1 MAPAS
6 LKLNLSSRRRP
17 GSRLFNALDPGLRR
31 DDDEGITRRSSG
43 LYIILLLV
51 SLLPLTAWGLDADRD
66 QPINIEADKASLNDK
81 TGFSVYEGNVRLQQ
95 GTLVFTGNRM
105 TVQITDKKLDTI
117 VLTGTL
123 ATYVQR
129 PDGKDVDQH
138 AEAER
143 IEYYAINERVI
154 LLRKARIWESGA
166 EEFRSDRIVFNLK
179 TDTVDAGGGGDS
191 GRVHI
196 TLQPRDKD
204 KDKKKEKKKDRS
216 NQDKQDSN
224 KPEPET
230 QQP

>member
-1 MAPAS
+1 MTPADPCQ
-6 LKLNLSSRRRP
+6 KN
-17 GSRLFNALDPGLRR
+17 RLRG
-31 DDDEGITRRSSG
+31 
-43 LYIILLLV
+43 ILLLL

-66 QPINIEADKASLNDK
+66 QPINIEADQASLNDK
-81 TGFSVYEGNVRLQQ
+81 TGVSVYEGNVKLQQ
-95 GTLVFTGNRM
+95 GTLIFTGNKM
-105 TVQITDKKLDTI
+105 TVQLTDKKLDTI
-117 VLTGTL
+117 VLIGTP

-129 PDGKDVDQH
+129 PEGKDVDQH

-143 IEYYAINERVI
+143 IEYYAIDERVI
-154 LLRKARIWESGA
+154 LLRNARIWESGD

-204 KDKKKEKKKDRS
+204 KKKGSSNKDE
-216 NQDKQDSN
+216 QDSN
-224 KPEPET
+224 PPDSES

>member
-1 MAPAS
+1 MII
-6 LKLNLSSRRRP
+6 SSCRRRP
-17 GSRLFNALDPGLRR
+17 ASKALKSLDPGLRR
-31 DDDEGITRRSSG
+31 DDVEGINRRSSG
-43 LYIILLLV
+43 LYGTLLLL

-66 QPINIEADKASLNDK
+66 QPINIEADQASLNDK

-95 GTLVFTGNRM
+95 GTLVFTGNKM
-105 TVQITDKKLDTI
+105 TVQLTDKKLDTI
-117 VLTGTL
+117 ILTGTL

-129 PDGKDVDQH
+129 PEGKVVDQH

-143 IEYYAINERVI
+143 IEYYALDERVI
-154 LLRKARIWESGA
+154 LLRKARIWESGD

-179 TDTVDAGGGGDS
+179 TDTVNAGGGGDS

-204 KDKKKEKKKDRS
+204 KDKGKKKNKQKDRG
-216 NQDKQDSN
+216 NTDEPDSN
-224 KPEPET
+224 PPDNEP

>member
-1 MAPAS
+1 MRA
-6 LKLNLSSRRRP
+6 
-17 GSRLFNALDPGLRR
+17 
-31 DDDEGITRRSSG
+31 
-43 LYIILLLV
+43 ILLLL

-66 QPINIEADKASLNDK
+66 QPINIEADQASLNDK

-95 GTLVFTGNRM
+95 GTLIFTGSKM
-105 TVQITDKKLDTI
+105 TVQLTDKKLDTI
-117 VLTGTL
+117 ILTGTP

-129 PDGKDVDQH
+129 PEGKDVNQH

-143 IEYYAINERVI
+143 IEYYAIDERVI
-154 LLRKARIWESGA
+154 LLRKARIWESGD

-204 KDKKKEKKKDRS
+204 KDKGNEKKKKDRS
-216 NQDKQDSN
+216 NKDEPDSN
-224 KPEPET
+224 PPDAEP

>member
-1 MAPAS
+1 MRA
-6 LKLNLSSRRRP
+6 
-17 GSRLFNALDPGLRR
+17 
-31 DDDEGITRRSSG
+31 
-43 LYIILLLV
+43 ILLLL

-66 QPINIEADKASLNDK
+66 QPINIEADQASLNDK

-95 GTLVFTGNRM
+95 GTLIFTGSKM
-105 TVQITDKKLDTI
+105 TVQLTDKKLDTI
-117 VLTGTL
+117 ILTGTP

-129 PDGKDVDQH
+129 PEGKDVNQH

-143 IEYYAINERVI
+143 IEYYAIDERVI
-154 LLRKARIWESGA
+154 LLRKARIWESGD

-204 KDKKKEKKKDRS
+204 KKNGGS
-216 NQDKQDSN
+216 NKNEQDSSPTVSEPQ
-224 KPEPET
+224 KP
-230 QQP
+230 

>member
-1 MAPAS
+1 MAPVS
-6 LKLNLSSRRRP
+6 INQKE
-17 GSRLFNALDPGLRR
+17 RLRG
-31 DDDEGITRRSSG
+31 
-43 LYIILLLV
+43 ILLLL
-51 SLLPLTAWGLDADRD
+51 SLLPLSAWGLDADRD

-81 TGFSVYEGNVRLQQ
+81 TGFSVYEDNVKLQQ

-105 TVQITDKKLDTI
+105 TVQLTDKKLDTI
-117 VLTGTL
+117 ILTGTP

-143 IEYYAINERVI
+143 IEYYAIDERVI
-154 LLRKARIWESGA
+154 LLRKARIWESGN

-196 TLQPRDKD
+196 TLPPRDKD
-204 KDKKKEKKKDRS
+204 KKKDHS
-216 NQDKQDSN
+216 NKDEQDSN
-224 KPEPET
+224 PPDPGP

>member
-1 MAPAS
+1 MRA
-6 LKLNLSSRRRP
+6 
-17 GSRLFNALDPGLRR
+17 
-31 DDDEGITRRSSG
+31 
-43 LYIILLLV
+43 ILLLL

-66 QPINIEADKASLNDK
+66 QPINIEADQASLNDK

-95 GTLVFTGNRM
+95 GTLIFTGNKM
-105 TVQITDKKLDTI
+105 TVQLTDKKLDTI
-117 VLTGTL
+117 ILTGAP

-129 PDGKDVDQH
+129 PEGKDINQH

-143 IEYYAINERVI
+143 IEYYAIDERVI
-154 LLRKARIWESGA
+154 LLRKARIWESGD

-204 KDKKKEKKKDRS
+204 KDKEKKKKDRS
-216 NQDKQDSN
+216 NKDEPDSN
-224 KPEPET
+224 PPDAEP

>member
-1 MAPAS
+1 MTPADPCQ
-6 LKLNLSSRRRP
+6 KN
-17 GSRLFNALDPGLRR
+17 RLG
-31 DDDEGITRRSSG
+31 G
-43 LYIILLLV
+43 ILLLL

-66 QPINIEADKASLNDK
+66 QPINIEADQASLNDK
-81 TGFSVYEGNVRLQQ
+81 TGVSVYEGNVKLQQ
-95 GTLVFTGNRM
+95 GTLIFTGNKM
-105 TVQITDKKLDTI
+105 TVQLTDKKLDTI
-117 VLTGTL
+117 VLTGTP

-129 PDGKDVDQH
+129 PEGKDVDQH

-143 IEYYAINERVI
+143 IEYYAIDERVI
-154 LLRKARIWESGA
+154 LLRNARIWESGD

-204 KDKKKEKKKDRS
+204 KKKGSSNKDE
-216 NQDKQDSN
+216 QDSN
-224 KPEPET
+224 PPDSEP